1 MKQLLR
7 AGVVMLTLLASA
19 CASPE
24 QSTLPPGPSIPVV
37 RLRAEP
43 YSFEFYSGLNTPARL
58 VVRDAAAWQSLWA
71 QIYQRRFPVPPVPA
85 IDFSREMLVV
95 VALGSRS
102 SGGYGIMIDGASD
115 GGAYVTIAVR
125 SISPSPKCGVTA
137 ALTQPVDIA
146 RLPRRDGEVRFLEHA
161 EVRECK

>member
-1 MKQLLR
+1 MKQFL
-7 AGVVMLTLLASA
+7 VVGAVVLSLFASA
-19 CASPE
+19 CASSE
-24 QSTLPPGPSIPVV
+24 QSTLPPGPNIPVV

-102 SGGYGIMIDGASD
+102 SGGYGILIDGAS
-115 GGAYVTIAVR
+115 GEGANVTIAVR
-125 SISPSPKCGVTA
+125 SISPAPTCGVTG

-146 RLPRRDGEVRFLEHA
+146 RLPRKDGEVRFLERA
-161 EVRECK
+161 EVKECK